1 VPTVAVLNQK
11 GGVGKTTIVLG
22 LAAAAQRRG
31 DRTLVVDLDP
41 QGSAGWAMGVEADD
55 DHLAVGDVLATGDP
69 RVARSATVR
78 AGWGEGVDVLPA
90 SRSLVDREAD
100 RVTSAE
106 PDRLRRAVEPLT
118 REYRTVLVDCAP
130 SLGPTTRSGLVAA
143 DGVLLV
149 AELSVLSLRGADAVV
164 DTVDDIGQGPHP
176 GLALYGT
183 IVNRAPAVSAEADRQ
198 LASLEQHLG
207 RGTVWRPFVP
217 QRTALNEAVGRRCP
231 VQDLG
236 RKADPIVS
244 IFDRLYERLLRTA
257 EELGTSEGSGRVVP
271 PGGASD

>member
-11 GGVGKTTIVLG
+11 GGVGKTTVVLG

-41 QGSAGWAMGVEADD
+41 QGSAGWALGVEADD
-55 DHLAVGDVLATGDP
+55 DHLAVGDVLVTGDP
-69 RVARSATVR
+69 RIARAATVR
-78 AGWGEGVDVLPA
+78 SGWGSGVDVLPA
-90 SRSLVDREAD
+90 SRNLIDREAD
-100 RVTSAE
+100 VATSAT
-106 PDRLRRAVEPLT
+106 PRRLRAALAELVAD
-118 REYRTVLVDCAP
+118 YRTVLIDCAP

-149 AELSVLSLRGADAVV
+149 AELSALSLRGADAVV
-164 DTVDDIGQGPHP
+164 DTIEEVGEQLHP
-176 GLALYGT
+176 GLTIYGT
-183 IVNRAPAVSAEADRQ
+183 VVNRAPTVSAEADRQ
-198 LASLEQHLG
+198 LEALQQHLG

-236 RKADPIVS
+236 RKADPVVA
-244 IFDRLYERLLRTA
+244 IFDQLYDRLLRTA
-257 EELGTSEGSGRVVP
+257 DDP
-271 PGGASD
+271 A